1 MTTTNLHPGFR
12 LILPY
17 LRPIENLIL
26 DPEISEIMLNS
37 PTEIFIEK
45 EGVIEKVQGVTIPND
60 QLRVAVQNIARSLG
74 DDISEEKPILDS
86 RLPDGSRIAAVL
98 PPCSIHGI
106 TLTIRKFNT
115 RSFTIED
122 LTRIGTITEAMAT
135 YLQNAI
141 IRRKNILI
149 GGGTG
154 TGKTTLLNIVADFIP
169 DEDRLVVIEDTAEI
183 HIRKPNLVRFEA
195 RRQQGPKIPAVTI
208 RDLLKASL
216 RHRPERTILGEIR
229 GEEAFDLL
237 QALNTG
243 HSGSISTIHAN
254 SAAQALSR
262 LAVVSCKAE
271 LSCRI
276 KRSKP
281 ALPIQFI
288 CSFTSSAGTPGAI
301 STRSLLSRAI
311 PRLRTRTSSKPSS
324 IAIKAI
330 RLVNQIHDRTLDESQ
345 KLTDG
350 TFASSYHRRMGLI
363 KASKKRTEPR
373 QSVQEKNRT
382 ATYDACLVL
391 TDKLKVRLEFS
402 SQKGQQIRA

>member
-1 MTTTNLHPGFR
+1 MNPANIHPAYR

-17 LRPIENLIL
+17 LRQIENLIL
-26 DPEISEIMLNS
+26 DPEISEIMINS
-37 PTEIFIEK
+37 PTDIFIEK
-45 EGVIEKVQGVTIPND
+45 QGIMEKVQGITIPTD

-115 RSFTIED
+115 RSFTIDD
-122 LTRIGTITEAMAT
+122 LIRIGTITQPMAD
-135 YLQNAI
+135 LLKKAI
-141 IRRKNILI
+141 QDRKNILI
-149 GGGTG
+149 SGGTG
-154 TGKTTLLNIVADFIP
+154 TGKTTLLNILADFIP

-243 HSGSISTIHAN
+243 HSGSLSTIHAN
-254 SAAQALSR
+254 SASQALSR
-262 LAVVSCKAE
+262 LASCVLQSGIE
-271 LSCRI
+271 LPY
-276 KRSKP
+276 K
-281 ALPIQFI
+281 
-288 CSFTSSAGTPGAI
+288 
-301 STRSLLSRAI
+301 
-311 PRLRTRTSSKPSS
+311 
-324 IAIKAI
+324 AIKANI
-330 RLVNQIHDRTLDESQ
+330 ADSIHLLVHIERRHAKRFISEILELRSYSPTDDQYTLNPVYQNQQ
-345 KLTDG
+345 KENTHL
-350 TFASSYHRRMGLI
+350 
-363 KASKKRTEPR
+363 
-373 QSVQEKNRT
+373 
-382 ATYDACLVL
+382 
-391 TDKLKVRLEFS
+391 
-402 SQKGQQIRA
+402 

>member
-1 MTTTNLHPGFR
+1 MNPANIHPAYR

-17 LRPIENLIL
+17 LRQIENLIL
-26 DPEISEIMLNS
+26 DPDISEIMLNS
-37 PTEIFIEK
+37 PTDIFIEK
-45 EGVIEKVQGVTIPND
+45 QGVMEQVQGITIPTD

-115 RSFTIED
+115 RSFTIDD
-122 LTRIGTITEAMAT
+122 LIRIGTITQPMAD
-135 YLQNAI
+135 LLKKAI
-141 IRRKNILI
+141 QDRKNILI
-149 GGGTG
+149 SGGTG
-154 TGKTTLLNIVADFIP
+154 TGKTTLLNILADFIP

-243 HSGSISTIHAN
+243 HSGSLSTIHAN
-254 SAAQALSR
+254 SASQALSR
-262 LAVVSCKAE
+262 LASCVLQSGIE
-271 LSCRI
+271 LPY
-276 KRSKP
+276 K
-281 ALPIQFI
+281 
-288 CSFTSSAGTPGAI
+288 
-301 STRSLLSRAI
+301 
-311 PRLRTRTSSKPSS
+311 
-324 IAIKAI
+324 AIKANI
-330 RLVNQIHDRTLDESQ
+330 ADSIHLLVHIERRHAKRFISEILELRSYSPTDDQYTLNPLYQNQQ
-345 KLTDG
+345 K
-350 TFASSYHRRMGLI
+350 
-363 KASKKRTEPR
+363 
-373 QSVQEKNRT
+373 EKTR
-382 ATYDACLVL
+382 
-391 TDKLKVRLEFS
+391 
-402 SQKGQQIRA
+402 I

>member
-74 DDISEEKPILDS
+74 DDISEERPILDS

-106 TLTIRKFNT
+106 TLTIRKFNA
-115 RSFTIED
+115 RSFTIDD
-122 LTRIGTITEAMAT
+122 LIRIGTITEATAT
-135 YLQNAI
+135 YLRKAI
-141 IRRKNILI
+141 INRKNILI
-149 GGGTG
+149 SGGTG
-154 TGKTTLLNIVADFIP
+154 TGKTTLLNILADFIP
-169 DEDRLVVIEDTAEI
+169 EEDRLLVIEDTAEI

-243 HSGSISTIHAN
+243 HSGSLSTIHAN

-262 LAVVSCKAE
+262 LASCVLQSGIE
-271 LSCRI
+271 LPY
-276 KRSKP
+276 K
-281 ALPIQFI
+281 
-288 CSFTSSAGTPGAI
+288 
-301 STRSLLSRAI
+301 
-311 PRLRTRTSSKPSS
+311 
-324 IAIKAI
+324 AIKACI
-330 RLVNQIHDRTLDESQ
+330 ADSIHLLVHIERWQARRYISEILAVQNYSPANDAYGLEAVFSRNQQDY
-345 KLTDG
+345 
-350 TFASSYHRRMGLI
+350 A
-363 KASKKRTEPR
+363 
-373 QSVQEKNRT
+373 QE
-382 ATYDACLVL
+382 
-391 TDKLKVRLEFS
+391 LK
-402 SQKGQQIRA
+402 Q

>member
-1 MTTTNLHPGFR
+1 MNSANIHPGFR

-37 PTEIFIEK
+37 PTDVFIEK
-45 EGVIEKVQGVTIPND
+45 QGVIERVQGITIPND

-122 LTRIGTITEAMAT
+122 LIDIGTITEAVSAL
-135 YLQNAI
+135 LQSAI
-141 IRRKNILI
+141 INRKNILI
-149 GGGTG
+149 SGGTG
-154 TGKTTLLNIVADFIP
+154 TGKTTLLNILADFIP

-195 RRQQGPKIPAVTI
+195 RRQQGPKIPAITI

-243 HSGSISTIHAN
+243 HSGSLSTIHAN

-262 LAVVSCKAE
+262 LASCVLQSGIE
-271 LSCRI
+271 LPY
-276 KRSKP
+276 K
-281 ALPIQFI
+281 
-288 CSFTSSAGTPGAI
+288 
-301 STRSLLSRAI
+301 
-311 PRLRTRTSSKPSS
+311 
-324 IAIKAI
+324 AIKASI
-330 RLVNQIHDRTLDESQ
+330 ADSIHLLVHIERQHARRYINEVLAIKSYSPTEDTYQLETIFNRDQS
-345 KLTDG
+345 G
-350 TFASSYHRRMGLI
+350 SSR
-363 KASKKRTEPR
+363 KSN
-373 QSVQEKNRT
+373 S
-382 ATYDACLVL
+382 
-391 TDKLKVRLEFS
+391 
-402 SQKGQQIRA
+402 

>member
-1 MTTTNLHPGFR
+1 MTVTSIHPGFR

-26 DPEISEIMLNS
+26 DPDISEIMLNS
-37 PTEIFIEK
+37 PTDVFIEK
-45 EGVIEKVQGVTIPND
+45 QGVIEKVLGITIPND

-122 LTRIGTITEAMAT
+122 LIRIGTITEATAT
-135 YLQNAI
+135 YLHNAI
-141 IRRKNILI
+141 IERKNILI
-149 GGGTG
+149 SGGTG
-154 TGKTTLLNIVADFIP
+154 TGKTTLLNILADFIP

-229 GEEAFDLL
+229 GEEAFDLM

-243 HSGSISTIHAN
+243 HSGSLSTIHAN
-254 SAAQALSR
+254 SATQALSR
-262 LAVVSCKAE
+262 LANCVLQSGIE
-271 LSCRI
+271 LPY
-276 KRSKP
+276 K
-281 ALPIQFI
+281 
-288 CSFTSSAGTPGAI
+288 
-301 STRSLLSRAI
+301 
-311 PRLRTRTSSKPSS
+311 
-324 IAIKAI
+324 AIKASI
-330 RLVNQIHDRTLDESQ
+330 ADSIHLLVHIERRHARRYINEILAIQSYSPTEDTYRLETVFSRNQQ
-345 KLTDG
+345 N
-350 TFASSYHRRMGLI
+350 
-363 KASKKRTEPR
+363 
-373 QSVQEKNRT
+373 SVQESK
-382 ATYDACLVL
+382 
-391 TDKLKVRLEFS
+391 
-402 SQKGQQIRA
+402 Q

>member
-1 MTTTNLHPGFR
+1 MTTTNLHSGFR

-60 QLRVAVQNIARSLG
+60 LLRVAVQNIARSLG

-98 PPCSIHGI
+98 PPLSIHGI
-106 TLTIRKFNT
+106 TVTIRKFNV
-115 RSFTIED
+115 RSFAIGD
-122 LTRIGTITEAMAT
+122 LIRIGTITEPMAT

-141 IRRKNILI
+141 IERKNILI
-149 GGGTG
+149 SGGTG
-154 TGKTTLLNIVADFIP
+154 TGKTTLLNILADFIP
-169 DEDRLVVIEDTAEI
+169 DDDRLVVIEDTAEI

-243 HSGSISTIHAN
+243 HSGSLSTIHAN
-254 SAAQALSR
+254 SARQALSR
-262 LAVVSCKAE
+262 LASCVLQSGIE
-271 LSCRI
+271 LPY
-276 KRSKP
+276 K
-281 ALPIQFI
+281 
-288 CSFTSSAGTPGAI
+288 
-301 STRSLLSRAI
+301 
-311 PRLRTRTSSKPSS
+311 
-324 IAIKAI
+324 AIKANI
-330 RLVNQIHDRTLDESQ
+330 ADSIHLVVHIERRSAQRYINEILAIHSYSPTEDAYQLEAVFNRNQKDSSRESN
-345 KLTDG
+345 
-350 TFASSYHRRMGLI
+350 S
-363 KASKKRTEPR
+363 
-373 QSVQEKNRT
+373 
-382 ATYDACLVL
+382 
-391 TDKLKVRLEFS
+391 
-402 SQKGQQIRA
+402 

>member
-1 MTTTNLHPGFR
+1 MNSANIHPGFR

-37 PTEIFIEK
+37 PTDVFIEK
-45 EGVIEKVQGVTIPND
+45 QGVIERVQGITIPND

-106 TLTIRKFNT
+106 TLTIRKFNA

-122 LTRIGTITEAMAT
+122 LINIGTITEGVSAL
-135 YLQNAI
+135 LQSAI
-141 IRRKNILI
+141 ISRKNILI
-149 GGGTG
+149 SGGTG
-154 TGKTTLLNIVADFIP
+154 TGKTTLLNILADFIP

-195 RRQQGPKIPAVTI
+195 RRQQGPKIPAITI

-243 HSGSISTIHAN
+243 HSGSLSTIHAN

-262 LAVVSCKAE
+262 LASCVLQSGIE
-271 LSCRI
+271 LPY
-276 KRSKP
+276 K
-281 ALPIQFI
+281 
-288 CSFTSSAGTPGAI
+288 
-301 STRSLLSRAI
+301 
-311 PRLRTRTSSKPSS
+311 
-324 IAIKAI
+324 AIKASI
-330 RLVNQIHDRTLDESQ
+330 ADSIHLLVHIERQHARRYINEVLAIKSYSPTEDTYQLETIFNRDQS
-345 KLTDG
+345 G
-350 TFASSYHRRMGLI
+350 SSR
-363 KASKKRTEPR
+363 KSN
-373 QSVQEKNRT
+373 S
-382 ATYDACLVL
+382 
-391 TDKLKVRLEFS
+391 
-402 SQKGQQIRA
+402 

>member
-1 MTTTNLHPGFR
+1 MSAVNIHPGFR

-37 PTEIFIEK
+37 PSDIFIEK
-45 EGVIEKVQGVTIPND
+45 QGVIEKVHGVTIPHD

-115 RSFTIED
+115 RSFAIDD
-122 LTRIGTITEAMAT
+122 LIRIGTITEATAT
-135 YLQNAI
+135 YLKQAI
-141 IRRKNILI
+141 ITRKNILI
-149 GGGTG
+149 SGGTG
-154 TGKTTLLNIVADFIP
+154 TGKTTLLNILGDFIP
-169 DEDRLVVIEDTAEI
+169 DEDRLLVIEDTAEI

-243 HSGSISTIHAN
+243 HSGSLSTIHAN
-254 SAAQALSR
+254 SAVQALSR
-262 LAVVSCKAE
+262 LANCVLQSAIE
-271 LSCRI
+271 LPY
-276 KRSKP
+276 K
-281 ALPIQFI
+281 
-288 CSFTSSAGTPGAI
+288 
-301 STRSLLSRAI
+301 
-311 PRLRTRTSSKPSS
+311 
-324 IAIKAI
+324 AIKANI
-330 RLVNQIHDRTLDESQ
+330 ADSIQLLVHLERRHAKRFVSEVLELGSYSPAEDRFTLNVIYQSQ
-345 KLTDG
+345 QGD
-350 TFASSYHRRMGLI
+350 S
-363 KASKKRTEPR
+363 
-373 QSVQEKNRT
+373 
-382 ATYDACLVL
+382 C
-391 TDKLKVRLEFS
+391 
-402 SQKGQQIRA
+402 